1 MPTVL
6 RKYGYRFHFYGSDMG
21 EPRHIHV
28 TGHGTKAKVWLE
40 PVEFAEAAGLN
51 AAEKRRIVDVINEHK
66 DELLEAWDEFF
77 RSVS

>member
-28 TGHGTKAKVWLE
+28 TGHGSTAKVWLE
-40 PVEFAEAAGLN
+40 PIELFEANGFYTAEL
-51 AAEKRRIVDVINEHK
+51 KRIMNVIEEHK
-66 DELLEAWDEFF
+66 GQFVEAWDEFSK
-77 RSVS
+77 SVS